1 MKLTLPWISP
11 GPTREA
17 RVLQWRYK
25 RRGDGVV
32 MGQGQGRGAAYAGFR
47 AALALLVAVVAL
59 LCVVGHAQRDSSPPL
74 LSAAEPT
81 HLSDSVEAPSG
92 AAAPC
97 AQKVVADQS
106 AQRAENVPQTSDFSA
121 WATTGT
127 AAVAHYDSGCDAYA
141 GGPAPPPP
149 PPSLH
154 SVLRI

>member
-1 MKLTLPWISP
+1 M
-11 GPTREA
+11 R
-17 RVLQWRYK
+17 
-25 RRGDGVV
+25 
-32 MGQGQGRGAAYAGFR
+32 QGQGRAAAYAGFH

-59 LCVVGHAQRDSSPPL
+59 LCVVGHVQRDSSPPL
-74 LSAAEPT
+74 QSGAELT
-81 HLSDSVEAPSG
+81 HLSASVEAPSG

-106 AQRAENVPQTSDFSA
+106 AQRAENVPQTLDCLAF
-121 WATTGT
+121 ATTGT
-127 AAVAHYDSGCDAYA
+127 AAVAHYDSGCDAYS